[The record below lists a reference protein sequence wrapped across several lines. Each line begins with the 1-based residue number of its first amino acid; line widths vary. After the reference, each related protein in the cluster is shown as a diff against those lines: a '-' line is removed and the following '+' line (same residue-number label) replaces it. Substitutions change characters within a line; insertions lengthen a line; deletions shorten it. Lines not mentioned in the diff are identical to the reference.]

1 MTYTK
6 VILVVVFLSTAAFAK
21 AQDNLSPEKVVE
33 LTELHQ
39 SIRGTYQIQL
49 DGIRKQVALTLSMV
63 EQIDAARSETE
74 ITYLPYSAQIRILI
88 LPRQTI
94 RAKDFKP
101 IKSVSHKYT
110 NEPVY

>member
-74 ITYLPYSAQIRILI
+74 ITYLPYGTKIRILI

-94 RAKDFKP
+94 KAKDFKS

-110 NEPVY
+110 NEPAY